1 MKLQKTERIV
11 KRIMELSL
19 ALMVIGMF
27 VVAGDMAYRQSTMGT
42 DPELNWW
49 LVGPMVFFVGLSLLC
64 IALMFLFEVIH
75 MCLQAGVKKGKVW
88 LTIVITVLALLLL
101 GVLFWCFDFM
111 RSKGVIMAFS
121 LAVTAVVMKAYFR
134 IGNAAKKK

>member
-11 KRIMELSL
+11 KRIMEISL

-27 VVAGDMAYRQSTMGT
+27 VVVGDMAYRQSTTGT

-49 LVGPMVFFVGLSLLC
+49 IVGPMVFFVGVSLLC

-75 MCLQAGVKKGKVW
+75 MCLQAGVKKERVW
-88 LTIVITVLALLLL
+88 LAIAITVFVLLLVV
-101 GVLFWCFDFM
+101 VLFLNFEFL
-111 RSKGVIMAFS
+111 RSRVVIMAFS
-121 LAVTAVVMKAYFR
+121 LAFTAVVMKAYFR

>member
-11 KRIMELSL
+11 KRIMEISL
-19 ALMVIGMF
+19 ALMVVGIF
-27 VVAGDMAYRQSTMGT
+27 VVVGDMAYRQSTTGT

-49 LVGPMVFFVGLSLLC
+49 FVGPMVLFAGLSLLC

-75 MCLQAGVKKGKVW
+75 LCLQAGMKQERVW
-88 LTIVITVLALLLL
+88 LAIVITVLALLLL
-101 GVLFWCFDFM
+101 GVLFWQFDVM
-111 RSKGVIMAFS
+111 RSQGVIMAFS